1 MESGETGN
9 SSFEETDLSPT
20 ERSGFGIKSDSF
32 RRVQIRWA
40 KAHILDTSSTWK
52 KKSFRVNVHY
62 KIIKRPR
69 RVLRAHISTILALH
83 NIFPCCVLL
92 SERKPVKRLDVLVHG
107 YTYFAL
113 DSFIPHC
120 ATISSLGGFG
130 LGCIWHQSWG
140 SHTLNNSHILNTPSS
155 IKIVVSCASS
165 FRDRIHF
172 PLSGVENSH
181 YNTRLARR
189 AILQS
194 GCFLPRWSKRFWRV
208 SSSWYTHLVSTHFFC
223 ETLDFPRMVGHL
235 TWNRILTLLAGH
247 LNNPPVPNL
256 AYWKRGQ

>member
-9 SSFEETDLSPT
+9 SSFEENDLSPT
-20 ERSGFGIKSDSF
+20 ERSGFGIESDSF

-52 KKSFRVNVHY
+52 KKNSFPVNLHY

-83 NIFPCCVLL
+83 KILPCCVLL
-92 SERKPVKRLDVLVHG
+92 SERKPEQRLDVHG

-113 DSFIPHC
+113 NSFFPHC
-120 ATISSLGGFG
+120 ATISCLGGFG

-172 PLSGVENSH
+172 P
-181 YNTRLARR
+181 
-189 AILQS
+189 
-194 GCFLPRWSKRFWRV
+194 
-208 SSSWYTHLVSTHFFC
+208 
-223 ETLDFPRMVGHL
+223 
-235 TWNRILTLLAGH
+235 
-247 LNNPPVPNL
+247 
-256 AYWKRGQ
+256 